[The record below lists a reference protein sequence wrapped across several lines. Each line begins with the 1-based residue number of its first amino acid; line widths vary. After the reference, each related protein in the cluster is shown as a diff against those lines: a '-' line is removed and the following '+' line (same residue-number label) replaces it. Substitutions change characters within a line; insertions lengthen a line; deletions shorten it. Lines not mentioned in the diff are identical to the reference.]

1 MTTKTTT
8 AILIGLT
15 LIAIAPTTRAEIASK
30 AYVDERNN
38 TLIFGTTEPDSGM
51 VQSVEQNGGIV
62 GGVTYLE
69 QKAQEM
75 EVALE
80 NKVDTQQGLASA
92 TLVTG
97 ADGKVSLATGGYIR
111 NNDISHFANIELGKL
126 AMPLPGN
133 DCETNGC
140 MLMYYNGKYV
150 WELITRDTNEG
161 IETSGSVNATARENP
176 KIITLVNETCS
187 SNSDCPAGWRCQ
199 RGVCAEAPM
208 TEEI

>member
-38 TLIFGTTEPDSGM
+38 TLIFGTTEPDSEL
-51 VQSVEQNGGIV
+51 VQALDMD
-62 GGVTYLE
+62 GGVVGEIDLIVS
-69 QKAQEM
+69 K
-75 EVALE
+75 VKR
-80 NKVDTQQGLASA
+80 KVDTQQGLADA

-97 ADGKVSLATGGYIR
+97 GAGTVSLATGGYIH
-111 NNDISHFANIELGKL
+111 NNDINNYANIELGKL

-161 IETSGSVNATARENP
+161 IETSGSVNATATGNP
-176 KIITLVNETCS
+176 AIITPVNEPCS
-187 SNSDCPAGWRCQ
+187 SDLDCPAGGYMCNG
-199 RGVCAEAPM
+199 GVCVEFR
-208 TEEI
+208 